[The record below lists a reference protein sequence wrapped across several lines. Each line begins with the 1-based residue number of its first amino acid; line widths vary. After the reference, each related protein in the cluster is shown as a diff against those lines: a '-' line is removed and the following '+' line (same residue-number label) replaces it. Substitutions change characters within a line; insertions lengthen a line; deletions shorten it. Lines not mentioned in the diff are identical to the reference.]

1 MSETCK
7 WLHEELEQLPLMGF
21 PVTFEQLPHNGV
33 YFFYETDEI
42 WGHNGHL
49 LRIVRIGTH
58 KDGNFGSRIAEHYL
72 VDESKMQFDPTKP
85 APKDRS
91 IFRKNIG
98 RALLKRNKDPYLEVW
113 EIDFVKRASRHKL
126 SHLRNIAK
134 EQAIEREIT
143 RLLRR
148 KFRFRF
154 IVMDVRVARM
164 GTEGI
169 ESKLIG
175 TVSRCKACR
184 ASSNWL
190 GNHSPKLPIQESG
203 LWLIQHL
210 RSEGM
215 TEDDKRSFIQAL
227 TSTREWLRA
236 TVR

>member
-7 WLHEELEQLPLMGF
+7 WLHQQLEKLPLKGF
-21 PVTFEQLPHNGV
+21 PFDLNHLPHNGV
-33 YFFYETDEI
+33 YFFYEKGET
-42 WGHNGHL
+42 WGHGSRAA
-49 LRIVRIGTH
+49 RIVRIGTH
-58 KDGNFGSRIAEHYL
+58 RDGNFRSRISEHYVL
-72 VDESKMQFDPTKP
+72 DESKMDFDSRKP

-113 EIDFVKRASRHKL
+113 EIDFVEKTSRHKL

-134 EQAIEREIT
+134 EQAIEREIS
-143 RLLRR
+143 RLLRK

-175 TVSRCKACR
+175 TVSRCEACR

-190 GNHSPKLPIQESG
+190 GNHSPKRPIQESG

-210 RSEGM
+210 RSERM
-215 TEDDKRSFIQAL
+215 IEDDKRSFIQAL

-236 TVR
+236 NVR